1 MNPYLIETYGIQ
13 PPAILKMVT
22 ALSDDTF
29 ASVHHPNATT
39 SLSLLV
45 PTLARLHVL
54 DTNQAGGEK
63 VVRIGYYSLTGLNAG
78 RLAA

>member
-22 ALSDDTF
+22 ALSDETF
-29 ASVHHPNATT
+29 AYVHHANAST

-45 PTLARLHVL
+45 PTLAPLHVL
-54 DTNQAGGEK
+54 DSNQAGRAK
-63 VVRIGYYSLTGLNAG
+63 VVRIGYYSMTGLNAG
-78 RLAA
+78 RL